1 MWVDF
6 MCIIQDDDGQDFA
19 HEAETMYKVYGLS
32 TCTIA
37 AANSGHGDGGFF
49 AERSPYHVRA
59 CRVPN
64 PFKTDSQYSFNIM
77 SQYLNRIYEEGVRRS
92 EWFQRGWVFQ
102 ERILAP
108 RLLIFSGKQILWGC
122 GQLQA
127 GESWPRGKTSENHI
141 DQFASVEVDKAR
153 LSEVLDPRRGIS
165 KTHAAWWTFLQD
177 YMPSELTVRSDRL
190 PAIQGIAALV
200 AAQTGERYCS
210 GFWLTDDLPHALLW
224 RVKDILAA
232 RPAEYRA
239 PSFSWASVDGEVL
252 FNTTAV
258 SEEEEEEEDTSKRV
272 TSLVRIMGGVQ
283 LPGGPSG
290 EKTRNVREAL
300 KMSGSILPASF
311 LSSSSGMGID
321 LAMTREVGLKW
332 MDYVSSMSSRESWG
346 EC

>member
-1 MWVDF
+1 M
-6 MCIIQDDDGQDFA
+6 G
-19 HEAETMYKVYGLS
+19 
-32 TCTIA
+32 
-37 AANSGHGDGGFF
+37 
-49 AERSPYHVRA
+49 
-59 CRVPN
+59 
-64 PFKTDSQYSFNIM
+64 
-77 SQYLNRIYEEGVRRS
+77 QYLNRIYEEDVRRS

-153 LSEVLDPRRGIS
+153 LSEVLDSHRGIS

-177 YMPSELTVRSDRL
+177 YMSSELTVHSDRL
-190 PAIQGIAALV
+190 PAIQGIAAMV

-224 RVKDILAA
+224 RVKDILAT

-258 SEEEEEEEDTSKRV
+258 SEEEEEDTPKRV
-272 TSLVRIMGGVQ
+272 TSALIHVMGGVQ
-283 LPGGPSG
+283 LPGSLSG

-300 KMSGSILPASF
+300 KMSGSILPVSF
-311 LSSSSGMGID
+311 LSSRSGEGIER
-321 LAMTREVGLKW
+321 AMTREVGLKW
-332 MDYVSSMSSRESWG
+332 MDYVSSMASRESWG
-346 EC
+346 EY